1 MTSPAGPPES
11 PASPPPPGVSTCEIS
26 IASIGFR
33 AYLTTVFL
41 SRPGA
46 FHSIDSSVTCTSAIF
61 FQAQPQPQISATK
74 HHNFTLFSS
83 LRPRRD
89 TPPHTHHNASS
100 TILRPRPFASNRPL
114 ARARCADFPAA
125 DPARDF
131 LCRARHPDP
140 PPACPRRPGTCLP
153 GPRPVRPDGFHS
165 CVRLTSDRP

>member
-1 MTSPAGPPES
+1 MTSSAGPPES
-11 PASPPPPGVSTCEIS
+11 PVSPLAPGVSTCEIS

-41 SRPGA
+41 SWPGA
-46 FHSIDSSVTCTSAIF
+46 FQSIDSSVTCTSAIF
-61 FQAQPQPQISATK
+61 FPAQPRPQISATK
-74 HHNFTLFSS
+74 HHIFTPS
-83 LRPRRD
+83 LLYAPRPD
-89 TPPHTHHNASS
+89 TLLPTNHNASS
-100 TILRPRPFASNRPL
+100 TILRPRPFTPNRPL

-131 LCRARHPDP
+131 IRRARHPDP